1 MAEWKKVIVSGS
13 SAEVESISAD
23 KDITSGRYFI
33 GDGSQLT
40 NVPAASINIDV
51 LTDGTSITVAGTDK
65 LLISDGGVE
74 KKINVSQLPFTA
86 GNVTTN
92 LSEGT
97 ATNTTV
103 DVNSSDGTNATLAS
117 ASTTRAGLLSKAKF
131 DEIELNNKKVSD
143 VNHNV
148 TTNLT
153 TTLSATAVRIDSSDG
168 TNASI
173 GAATAT
179 NAGIMTKAIF
189 DEHVLNNKKVSD
201 VNHNVTTNLA
211 EGTATNTTVLVT
223 SSDGTDATL
232 NSASTTRAGLLSK
245 GKFDEIVANTL
256 KVSDINHNVTTNLTT
271 KLSATAVEIDSSDGT
286 NASIGAAD
294 ATNAGIMTKAMFDEH
309 VLNNK
314 KVSDVNHNVSTDLSK
329 TLSAT
334 AVRINSSDGTNVSV
348 GAADTTN
355 AGIMTKAMYDNHVL
369 NNAKVSNSATNL
381 STTLSATE
389 VQINSSDGTDTKIG
403 AATTTNAGI
412 MTKAMFDEH
421 ELNNKKV
428 SNTDVN
434 VSIANLKTKLAGG
447 FGSNAV
453 QIGDSDDV
461 VTIGNKLVVT
471 GDLTVSGTTTTV
483 DTANL
488 NVTDQFINLNDGGSA
503 ADGGLV
509 VEGAGTSF
517 GWDNSAGRWAFDFTG
532 ATEGQTT
539 IASDAFAVSV
549 HAGIDGKFAAD
560 TNYEK
565 NGNMYINTTGIY
577 IYCE

>member
-1 MAEWKKVIVSGS
+1 MAEWKKIIVSGS
-13 SAEVESISAD
+13 TAELEGVVTD
-23 KDITSGRYFI
+23 KNITAGGYFI
-33 GDGSQLT
+33 GDGSNLT
-40 NVPAASINIDV
+40 NVPAASINIDS
-51 LTDGTSITVAGTDK
+51 LTDGTTITVAGTDK
-65 LLISDGGVE
+65 LLISDNGTE

-148 TTNLT
+148 STDLSI
-153 TTLSATAVRIDSSDG
+153 TLSATEVQINSSDG
-168 TNASI
+168 TDAKI

-201 VNHNVTTNLA
+201 VNHNVSTDLA

-294 ATNAGIMTKAMFDEH
+294 STNAGIMTKAIFDEH

-314 KVSDVNHNVSTDLSK
+314 KVSDINHNVSTDLSK

-334 AVRINSSDGTNVSV
+334 AVRINSSDGTNVSI

-355 AGIMTKAMYDNHVL
+355 AGIMTKAIFDEHVL
-369 NNAKVSNSATNL
+369 NNAKVSNSDTDL

-403 AATTTNAGI
+403 AADTTNAGI

-421 ELNNKKV
+421 VLNNKKV
-428 SNTDVN
+428 SNTDEN

-453 QIGDSDDV
+453 QIGDANDV

>member
-1 MAEWKKVIVSGS
+1 MAEWKKIIVSGS
-13 SAEVESISAD
+13 TAELEGVVTD
-23 KDITSGRYFI
+23 KNITAGGYFI
-33 GDGSQLT
+33 GDGSNLT
-40 NVPAASINIDV
+40 NVPAASINIDS
-51 LTDGTSITVAGTDK
+51 LTDGTTITVAGTDK
-65 LLISDGGVE
+65 LLISDNGTE

-148 TTNLT
+148 STDLSI
-153 TTLSATAVRIDSSDG
+153 TLSATEVQINSSDG
-168 TNASI
+168 TDAKI

-294 ATNAGIMTKAMFDEH
+294 STNAGIMTKAIFDEH

-314 KVSDVNHNVSTDLSK
+314 KVSDINHNVSTDLSK

-334 AVRINSSDGTNVSV
+334 AVRINSSDGTNVSI

-355 AGIMTKAMYDNHVL
+355 AGIMTKAIFDEHVL
-369 NNAKVSNSATNL
+369 NNAKVSNSDTDL

-403 AATTTNAGI
+403 AADTTNAGI

-421 ELNNKKV
+421 VLNNKKV
-428 SNTDVN
+428 SNTDEN

-453 QIGDSDDV
+453 QIGDANDV